1 MELVVRADAARF
13 ARDARAAIDAIR
25 QRGRLPAVVGGT
37 GLYIRALLRGLD
49 PATPADPAFRAE
61 LAEVAAREGRAA
73 LHGRLAA
80 QEPALARRLHP
91 NDHVRI
97 IRALELVRAGSPAG
111 EAQTR
116 WREGDAEWDVVYVG
130 LTLDRAR
137 LDDRLR
143 RRAQRMVAAGLED
156 EVRGLLARGY
166 VPTLPAM
173 QGPGYREVVRVV
185 QDRLELEELAGLAT
199 AAGASVGERVIQERP
214 AATPSLYF
222 GSGKVEEMAEAA
234 RTGGVNLFISDD
246 PLSPIQERNLSES
259 LGIKVID
266 RTALILDIF
275 AQRARSAEGKLQ
287 VELAQLTYLLPR
299 LVGQWKH
306 LERLG
311 GGIGT
316 RGPGETQ
323 LESDRR
329 AIRQRVQKL
338 KRELEGVQA
347 HRRLQRAS
355 RRRAGVPVVALVGY
369 TNAGKTTLLN
379 RLTGSHLTA
388 ADQLF
393 VTLDPAA
400 RLVER
405 PGRRPFILT
414 DTVGFIRKLPHELVA
429 AFRATLEELTEADVL
444 VHVVDASQGA
454 LEEHMAAVD
463 SLLRELEVAADR
475 PTVLALNKVDRLDE
489 AHAAAVLAG
498 RRSAVALSAATGEGV
513 ETLLDAIEKALPV
526 SGAVTLRIPH
536 GDGAALAL
544 CYERGRVL
552 TRADT
557 PGHVTLEVELA
568 GPALAAL
575 GAYRVERVLD

>member
-1 MELVVRADAARF
+1 V
-13 ARDARAAIDAIR
+13 R
-25 QRGRLPAVVGGT
+25 QRVRDGAHGGNGRGHEVG
-37 GLYIRALLRGLD
+37 R
-49 PATPADPAFRAE
+49 
-61 LAEVAAREGRAA
+61 VREHAMLAA
-73 LHGRLAA
+73 L
-80 QEPALARRLHP
+80 RRP
-91 NDHVRI
+91 KQRRV
-97 IRALELVRAGSPAG
+97 
-111 EAQTR
+111 
-116 WREGDAEWDVVYVG
+116 DV
-130 LTLDRAR
+130 
-137 LDDRLR
+137 
-143 RRAQRMVAAGLED
+143 E
-156 EVRGLLARGY
+156 ES
-166 VPTLPAM
+166 
-173 QGPGYREVVRVV
+173 
-185 QDRLELEELAGLAT
+185 LEELAGLAT

-222 GSGKVEEMAEAA
+222 GSGKVEEMAQAA

-329 AIRQRVQKL
+329 VIRQRVQKL

-355 RRRAGVPVVALVGY
+355 RRRAGVPIVALVGY

-489 AHAAAVLAG
+489 PHAAAVLAG